1 MSEKDLKTLEK
12 AVYLFKQYE
21 YGKLK
26 EFSGKEVDQF
36 IGEARAYNKML
47 STLRKK
53 IEKKMQ
59 EKTAVEIYGEVFNLL
74 KTFFGNKTEKELV
87 KDFES
92 KMVKKGKISPRFAK
106 ILKEL
111 VGLKEKVRS
120 GKLGSKEVDN
130 TKKDALELL
139 NSLVE
144 YGQRMDIVSAEKGT
158 MQITYSGNRK
168 AELVLMGKVNFL
180 IEGKDIR
187 KIEGGKITASTKE
200 EFEKALAEN
209 KGALNTT
216 ISGEVFSLLE
226 KDLGKFDIVM

>member
-1 MSEKDLKTLEK
+1 
-12 AVYLFKQYE
+12 
-21 YGKLK
+21 
-26 EFSGKEVDQF
+26 
-36 IGEARAYNKML
+36 
-47 STLRKK
+47 
-53 IEKKMQ
+53 
-59 EKTAVEIYGEVFNLL
+59 
-74 KTFFGNKTEKELV
+74 
-87 KDFES
+87 
-92 KMVKKGKISPRFAK
+92 MVKKGKISPRFAK